1 MKAVLKLVLTYF
13 TGTRLLTVI
22 TTLGA
27 VGVVGGSAMFLYLP
41 PLLASQ
47 GGPSRFSLA
56 VETLLML
63 TPVAGVIAVA
73 FGASLLPTL
82 FARLAA
88 SHYLYV
94 LPYGRIK
101 ILASVFI
108 TLTLVA
114 LIAAGTTTVYYTR
127 TPMQLGVVFERAF
140 VVSLLTC
147 NLLYVVLWLTG
158 KSSSAIGVLVGSIV
172 MIATLVLPL
181 RFIALPSTSLAAPW
195 VASFLIWGVLAA
207 AFLLAPR
214 RKGSFGKIR
223 QAIAARFAG
232 AAYMGGEEV
241 DFLVGTGRPWTLALG
256 QVVPILMAA
265 YFLSGFEVM
274 APSAPSPWLFFMTI
288 LSILAGAIASMAATR
303 SRRLWLRAPWTRRE
317 LFRRVENALWRH
329 NSFALG
335 VLLIMLVVLGSHAYL
350 PTSMLIFGMGLL
362 MLGIA
367 LSTYLGMM
375 ITGAVGWLDAVL
387 AVAAMLLLMIVAT
400 YASRPLMPAT
410 AVFALE
416 AGLAAFALLFR
427 TIAQRRWTH
436 LDWMRCRA
444 DGDVRAAV

>member
-82 FARLAA
+82 FGRFAA

-127 TPMQLGVVFERAF
+127 TPMQLDVVFERAF

-147 NLLYVVLWLTG
+147 NLLYVVFWLTG
-158 KSSSAIGVLVGSIV
+158 KSSSAIGV
-172 MIATLVLPL
+172 
-181 RFIALPSTSLAAPW
+181 
-195 VASFLIWGVLAA
+195 
-207 AFLLAPR
+207 
-214 RKGSFGKIR
+214 
-223 QAIAARFAG
+223 
-232 AAYMGGEEV
+232 
-241 DFLVGTGRPWTLALG
+241 
-256 QVVPILMAA
+256 
-265 YFLSGFEVM
+265 
-274 APSAPSPWLFFMTI
+274 
-288 LSILAGAIASMAATR
+288 
-303 SRRLWLRAPWTRRE
+303 
-317 LFRRVENALWRH
+317 RV
-329 NSFALG
+329 
-335 VLLIMLVVLGSHAYL
+335 
-350 PTSMLIFGMGLL
+350 
-362 MLGIA
+362 
-367 LSTYLGMM
+367 
-375 ITGAVGWLDAVL
+375 
-387 AVAAMLLLMIVAT
+387 
-400 YASRPLMPAT
+400 
-410 AVFALE
+410 
-416 AGLAAFALLFR
+416 
-427 TIAQRRWTH
+427 
-436 LDWMRCRA
+436 
-444 DGDVRAAV
+444 